1 MTIDGPAG
9 AGKSTIA
16 RALADRLAFAFLDTG
31 AMYRAVTLDALRSHA
46 SWEDAGALAELARRS
61 KIELDET
68 QVYLNGDDV
77 SDAIR
82 TTEVTTHIHF
92 MADNPAV
99 RERMVELQRMYA
111 DGKDI
116 VTEGRDQGTVVFP
129 DAECK
134 IFLTASPDERARR
147 RLEELR
153 QRGESPTLA
162 EVLQQQDQRDLRD
175 SSRGVG
181 RLEKAQDAIEVIT
194 DGLTPDQVLAHL
206 LEFVRARIPD
216 QQDG

>member
-1 MTIDGPAG
+1 
-9 AGKSTIA
+9 
-16 RALADRLAFAFLDTG
+16 
-31 AMYRAVTLDALRSHA
+31 
-46 SWEDAGALAELARRS
+46 
-61 KIELDET
+61 
-68 QVYLNGDDV
+68 
-77 SDAIR
+77 
-82 TTEVTTHIHF
+82 
-92 MADNPAV
+92 
-99 RERMVELQRMYA
+99 MYA